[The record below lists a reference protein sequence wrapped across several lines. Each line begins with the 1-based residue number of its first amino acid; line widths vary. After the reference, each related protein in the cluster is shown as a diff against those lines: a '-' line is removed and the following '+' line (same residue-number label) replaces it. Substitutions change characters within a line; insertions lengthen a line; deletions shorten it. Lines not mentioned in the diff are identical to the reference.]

1 MSDLQKFYP
10 IVAKVAEVVDYMMVE
25 EMGLMPPEQYDVNE
39 RDDRVYITAS
49 FNPLA
54 LGRSLKAY
62 EHPDVARRLQS
73 AMGGL
78 PVTITRKTG
87 THYVILLTG
96 KISLP
101 RTVEFPGFGERD
113 VFRLGV
119 GLRGEVSV
127 PASRLQNVI
136 IGAGQGAGKSNIQA
150 LLVHQARAFGWKLY
164 LADPD
169 GHTFNPDVWN
179 SMASAP
185 VASSPADLLLV
196 LDRIAGELAD
206 RVALFRQAAN
216 GGIPPA
222 DIDAYNAA
230 IDPTPSPSPFSK
242 TENGEGGRLPRIA
255 FAVDEANS
263 YLGDKRVFAQ
273 MADLLRRGRKWGL
286 HIFLSGHE
294 WHKETVQAEV
304 NDMLQT
310 RIGLTVASEQTSAVV
325 LRSLMWG
332 KRVMGK
338 PAGRGVM
345 RTNRYE
351 PMQFYLVTEKME
363 REWLGQT
370 VVTPEPLPEGEMEM
384 VERALREAGGKM
396 TLDLLMGWGMGYRE
410 ARRMVETYEA
420 RGWLEQDATQGNARV
435 VTSKLADFLPNRQT
449 RQTLPNPAK
458 PVQGLWPPEML
469 ANS

>member
-222 DIDAYNAA
+222 DIDAYNEVASN
-230 IDPTPSPSPFSK
+230 P
-242 TENGEGGRLPRIA
+242 LPRIA

-370 VVTPEPLPEGEMEM
+370 VVTPEPLPEKEAALVM
-384 VERALREAGGKM
+384 RAIQDAEGRMSIPLLRE
-396 TLDLLMGWGMGYRE
+396 WGLEERE
-410 ARRMVETYEA
+410 ARSLVEMYEL
-420 RGWLEQDATQGNARV
+420 RGWLEKDPQQKNARF
-435 VTSKLADFLPNRQT
+435 VTAKLALLVSNCQT
-449 RQTLPNPAK
+449 GQTVSSTQMWSQTGVKLSQPLN
-458 PVQGLWPPEML
+458 L
-469 ANS
+469 ASRGIQA

>member
-10 IVAKVAEVVDYMMVE
+10 IVEKVAEVVDYMMVD
-25 EMGLMPPEQYDVNE
+25 EMGLMPPEQYDLNE
-39 RDDRVYITAS
+39 RGDRVYVTAS

-62 EHPDVARRLQS
+62 ENPDVARRLQS
-73 AMGGL
+73 AMDGL

-87 THYVILLTG
+87 THYVILLNG

-101 RTVEFPGFGERD
+101 RSVDFPGFGERD
-113 VFRLGV
+113 VFRLGI
-119 GLRGEVSV
+119 GLRGEIYVG
-127 PASRLQNVI
+127 AKRLQNVI
-136 IGAGQGAGKSNIQA
+136 IGAGQGAGKSNIQS
-150 LLVHQARAFGWKLY
+150 LLVHQARAFGWRLY

-179 SMASAP
+179 GIAASA
-185 VASSPADLLLV
+185 VASSPADVLLL
-196 LDRIAGELAD
+196 LDRIAGELSD
-206 RVALFRQAAN
+206 RVALFRQAAS

-222 DIDAYNAA
+222 DLDAYNQEN
-230 IDPTPSPSPFSK
+230 DP
-242 TENGEGGRLPRIA
+242 LPRIA

-294 WHKETVQAEV
+294 WHKDTVPAEV

-310 RIGLTVASEQTSAVV
+310 RIGLTVAAEQTSAVV
-325 LRSLMWG
+325 LRSSMWG

-351 PMQFYLVTEKME
+351 PMQFYLVTDEME
-363 REWLGQT
+363 REWLGRN
-370 VVTPEPLPEGEMEM
+370 VVTPAPLPDEEALLVRRSLEETEGIVTITSLIELGGLTEW
-384 VERALREAGGKM
+384 RARVLIEQ
-396 TLDLLMGWGMGYRE
+396 
-410 ARRMVETYEA
+410 YEK
-420 RGWLEQDATQGNARV
+420 RGWLSKDPTIKNARRI
-435 VTSKLADFLPNRQT
+435 TPKLAGLVSNTQTAQTPSNTHIWSQTDLKPSQTPNM
-449 RQTLPNPAK
+449 A
-458 PVQGLWPPEML
+458 G
-469 ANS
+469 A